1 MNLVVGVADMK
12 ASNKRSSTL
21 ITYSLGS
28 CLGVCVYD
36 PEAKVGG
43 LLHLMLP
50 ESKIDRAKAQAN
62 PFMFADT
69 GIPLL
74 FKEVYRL
81 GGVKNRLI
89 VKLAGSSQILD
100 SAGVFNIGKR
110 NYLAARK
117 ILWKNKVLI
126 KSEDVGGMIHR
137 TIRMELASGRTT
149 IKISGGEVKPL

>member
-12 ASNKRSSTL
+12 ASNQRNSTL

-36 PEAKVGG
+36 PEVKVGG

-50 ESKIDRAKAQAN
+50 ESKIDKAKAQAN

-81 GGVKNRLI
+81 GGVKSRLV
-89 VKLAGSSQILD
+89 VKLAGASQILD

-117 ILWKNKVLI
+117 ILWKNNVLI

-137 TIRMELASGRTT
+137 TVKLELASGRTT
-149 IKISGGEVKPL
+149 VKITGGEVKPL